1 MVTRNLAILA
11 SLHNHVLVWCRTQL
25 FIYGH
30 RETAVSIKQMHFIID
45 RPAVILRAIAQEIDA
60 DDLYLSDDAKQALS
74 EVNAAIARQDKRLGK

>member
-1 MVTRNLAILA
+1 
-11 SLHNHVLVWCRTQL
+11 
-25 FIYGH
+25 
-30 RETAVSIKQMHFIID
+30 MHFIID